1 MNAINPRV
9 GVIFKSY
16 EPMASIQKYAA
27 QTEASGFNGG
37 FWIAEA
43 YHWFRKY
50 GHEAR
55 GCFSTLAAAA
65 LATRK
70 IPIGLGITSP
80 YMRHPTV
87 QASECNGIDDLSG
100 GRFIMGL
107 GAGKVGTEY
116 LDLDMKKYTAVKT
129 HRESIAV
136 IRGIMS
142 GKAFAY
148 NGELFKCDVPA
159 VDRKGRGLRTEIPLY
174 IGATGPLM
182 QKLAGQMADGLL
194 LPGLTSPGF
203 TRYARANCWAGAA
216 AAGRKLAADF
226 PVGGVI
232 LAACSKD
239 SRKAKEATRSYT
251 GTYIINK
258 LRNIKN
264 DVILSTSGLPDETWA
279 PFRKAIAEGTED
291 KVTHLVSDEAQR
303 AFTCISGTP
312 AECLEITQELVDAGL
327 NLPLLE
333 VVGASEADI
342 LETIRLFGEEVLPR
356 LKPGV

>member
-1 MNAINPRV
+1 MGGTHPKV

-16 EPMASIQKYAA
+16 EPLVSIQKYAA
-27 QTEASGFNGG
+27 QTEVSGYSGG

-55 GCFSTLAAAA
+55 GCFTTLAAATM
-65 LATRK
+65 ATK
-70 IPIGLGITSP
+70 NIPIGLGITSP

-87 QASECNGIDDLSG
+87 LASECNAIDELSG

-116 LDLDMKKYTAVKT
+116 LGLDMTKFTPVRT
-129 HRESIAV
+129 HRESIDM
-136 IRGIMS
+136 IRGIA
-142 GKAFAY
+142 GGEEFAY
-148 NGELFKCDVPA
+148 DGDLFKCDMPA
-159 VDRKGRGLRTEIPLY
+159 VDRRKRGLRTDIPIY
-174 IGATGPLM
+174 IGATGPVL
-182 QKLAGQMADGLL
+182 QKLAGRMADGLL

-203 TRYARANCWAGAA
+203 TRYARANCWEGAESVK
-216 AAGRKLAADF
+216 RKLPEDY

-239 SRKAKEATRSYT
+239 SRKAKDATRSYT
-251 GTYIINK
+251 GTYVINK

-264 DVILSTSGLPDETWA
+264 DVILSTSGLPNSAWD
-279 PFRKAIAEGTED
+279 PFRKAIADGTED
-291 KVTHLVSDEAQR
+291 KVTHLVSDDMQR

-312 AECLEITQELVDAGL
+312 DECLEITQELVNAGL

-333 VVGASEADI
+333 VVGASEADN
-342 LETIRLFGEEVLPR
+342 LESIRLFGAEVLPR
-356 LKPGV
+356 LKPGR